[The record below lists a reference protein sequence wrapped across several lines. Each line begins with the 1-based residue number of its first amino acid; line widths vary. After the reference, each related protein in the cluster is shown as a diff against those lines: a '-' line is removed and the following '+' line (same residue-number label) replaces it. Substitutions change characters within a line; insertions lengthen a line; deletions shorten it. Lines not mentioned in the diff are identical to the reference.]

1 MILLLP
7 LVAVV
12 AGALSITSPC
22 CLPLLPAYLSY
33 ISSLPVSDVDE
44 RHARRATLRASLL
57 FVAGFTTIF
66 TILGLGASALG
77 SLFLRHLPVLVRW
90 SGVVIITLGLAN
102 MGVLRVPAL
111 QRERRLDLARVPR
124 RPAWAY
130 PMGMAFAA
138 GWTPCIGPI
147 LATILGAAAASR
159 TAVWGAF
166 LLVCYSVGLGVP
178 FVLLGQGVGRAQWSF
193 DWLRRNGRH
202 VELVGGA
209 LLVAIGVLFVT
220 GQWQR
225 LFIPLQLRF
234 VRLGWPPI

>member
-1 MILLLP
+1 MILLP

-44 RHARRATLRASLL
+44 RQARRVTMRASLL

-77 SLFLRHLPVLVRW
+77 SLFLRNLPVLVRW
-90 SGVVIITLGLAN
+90 SGGLIIILGLAN
-102 MGVLRVPAL
+102 MGVLRLPAL

-124 RPAWAY
+124 GPTWAY

-147 LATILGAAAASR
+147 LATILGTAAATG
-159 TAVWGAF
+159 TAAWGAF
-166 LLVCYSVGLGVP
+166 LLVCYSIGLGVP
-178 FVLLGQGVGRAQWSF
+178 FILLGQGVGRAQRSF
-193 DWLRRNGRH
+193 DWLRRHGRH
-202 VELVGGA
+202 VEIIGGT
-209 LLVAIGVLFVT
+209 LMVAIGVLFVT
-220 GQWQR
+220 GHWQR
-225 LFIPLQLRF
+225 LFIPLQRRF
-234 VRLGWPPI
+234 VRFGWPPI